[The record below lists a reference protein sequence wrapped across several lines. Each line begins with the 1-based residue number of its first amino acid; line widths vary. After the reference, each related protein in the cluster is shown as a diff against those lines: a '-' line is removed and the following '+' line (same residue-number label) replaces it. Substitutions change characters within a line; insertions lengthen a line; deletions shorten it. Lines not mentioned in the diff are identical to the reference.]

1 MSTIADIY
9 TPLYHKLMKEFPL
22 HRIRNRKD
30 AVAATVILD
39 KRFRDRFDDPGEE
52 QYVMILA
59 DLLADYEEERDP
71 APDAATGL
79 DVLRLLVD
87 QHDLRQSD
95 LAQILG
101 IGQSA
106 VSMILSGERPLTADH
121 ARRLGKRFGI
131 NPGTF
136 I

>member
-1 MSTIADIY
+1 MITIADIY

-30 AVAATVILD
+30 ADVATAILD
-39 KRFRDRFDDPGEE
+39 KRFRDHFDDPGEE

-59 DLLADYEEERDP
+59 DLLADYEEEQDP

-95 LAQILG
+95 LVQILG
-101 IGQSA
+101 VGQSA
-106 VSMILSGERPLTADH
+106 VSMILSGHRLLTADH
-121 ARRLGKRFGI
+121 ARRLGKRFKINAGI
-131 NPGTF
+131 F